1 MQGNAEVEEQ
11 EDLEDQHLNLLE
23 DQEDLEEQ
31 HLNFHA
37 DMQGDSDDD
46 DDVWVPQ
53 VPNFNPLWLL
63 EDQDDLEE
71 PLDLHLDEEYNS
83 QLSKADRLLEEGEE
97 MLTRAFAL
105 HAHIKDHINRRITYV
120 AAESVLQQMAVV
132 ATRLLHLGTESR
144 DFSPDLQQF
153 ALQRMELGQ

>member
-1 MQGNAEVEEQ
+1 MFTYQY
-11 EDLEDQHLNLLE
+11 
-23 DQEDLEEQ
+23 
-31 HLNFHA
+31 A
-37 DMQGDSDDD
+37 D
-46 DDVWVPQ
+46 
-53 VPNFNPLWLL
+53 
-63 EDQDDLEE
+63 
-71 PLDLHLDEEYNS
+71 LDEEYNS

-105 HAHIKDHINRRITYV
+105 HAHIKDHINRQIPYV

>member
-1 MQGNAEVEEQ
+1 MCRANAEVEEQ

-37 DMQGDSDDD
+37 DMQGDSDDG

-83 QLSKADRLLEEGEE
+83 QLSKGRPA
-97 MLTRAFAL
+97 
-105 HAHIKDHINRRITYV
+105 
-120 AAESVLQQMAVV
+120 
-132 ATRLLHLGTESR
+132 
-144 DFSPDLQQF
+144 P
-153 ALQRMELGQ
+153 